1 MSRCVGTRIPLGRSE
16 PAFSLISSGGHADP
30 LWAVV
35 TQVFPDEFHLH
46 TLDQFLPATARL
58 HHHVNI
64 KAIVIGLMNRLSTY
78 AAREA
83 EAESQEQRRSLEEEA
98 VVKMVKR
105 LRITDSEEGPSKGP
119 HVPQDEPAHTDGD
132 LNSDHL
138 PGAAAQST
146 SNGTP
151 DERPTTN
158 FKRRSIPDEIKLSEI
173 FYDQVVRLV
182 NVQRLP
188 IQDTIALLVSLT
200 NLALYVPLELF

>member
-1 MSRCVGTRIPLGRSE
+1 M
-16 PAFSLISSGGHADP
+16 
-30 LWAVV
+30 
-35 TQVFPDEFHLH
+35 FPDEFHLH

-83 EAESQEQRRSLEEEA
+83 EAESLEKRRSLEEEA
-98 VVKMVKR
+98 VTDMVNR
-105 LRITDSEEGPSKGP
+105 LRIAGVAKSNPSQEGPSEGP
-119 HVPQDEPAHTDGD
+119 PLQQDEGVHTNGR
-132 LNSDHL
+132 LNSDHP
-138 PGAAAQST
+138 PGAAARST
-146 SNGTP
+146 GNGTP
-151 DERPTTN
+151 DERPTTDG
-158 FKRRSIPDEIKLSEI
+158 KQRSIPDDIKLYEV

-200 NLALYVPLELF
+200 NLAL